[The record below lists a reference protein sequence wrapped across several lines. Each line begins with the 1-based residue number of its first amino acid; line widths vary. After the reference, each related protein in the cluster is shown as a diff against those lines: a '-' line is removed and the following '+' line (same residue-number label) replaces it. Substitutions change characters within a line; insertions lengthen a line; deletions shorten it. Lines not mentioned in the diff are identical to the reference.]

1 MIDSTFDDRDQAATE
16 PEAEQLALSA
26 LDARGLPFPL
36 DAAAL
41 ALFESRFNQI
51 PAMGHMGA
59 RLALSAPSRVCVH
72 LAEVQAHH
80 RGGMGTEAVNGAVLS
95 GLADCALGVAGV
107 LQFNAE
113 RAGTV
118 EMSIKFLRATLGH
131 SVTAHA
137 VALKRSDSV
146 VFAEAELYCEG
157 KLSALATGM
166 VSRPSRLSGE
176 RF

>member
-1 MIDSTFDDRDQAATE
+1 MTE
-16 PEAEQLALSA
+16 PTPAGNAQTSPVPEAGTLALEA
-26 LDARGLPFPL
+26 LAARGLAFPMD
-36 DAAAL
+36 DATV
-41 ALFESRFNQI
+41 ALFEKRFNDI
-51 PAMGHMGA
+51 PAMRHMGA
-59 RLALSAPSRVCVH
+59 RLDLSTPPRVCVH
-72 LAEVQAHH
+72 LVEVQAHH

-107 LQFNAE
+107 LQFHAE

-118 EMSIKFLRATLGH
+118 EMSIKFLRATLGQ

-146 VFAEAELYCEG
+146 VFAEAELYSGGRLC
-157 KLSALATGM
+157 ALASGM
-166 VSRPSRLSGE
+166 VSRPASQSGE